1 MQSNLCSRCY
11 LIVILGSMKRVSTTI
26 VIGCLVLALNLS
38 TATAA
43 VSPGT
48 TCKKLG
54 QISSSAGI
62 KYTCI
67 KSGKKLI
74 WNKGVL
80 VANNASVAG
89 DEIES
94 LPIDPTA
101 SLAVDLKGAG
111 QGKGLTYVPFGWST
125 GERGEGAVGSG
136 GINPQP
142 VLYAP
147 LGTDVLAIK
156 TGTVIKITKL
166 WSKDYNIMIAAPN
179 DKKNVWEVEH
189 VIDVIVREGEKVK
202 AGQPVAKVSDFDT
215 RYHPGIGL
223 VEFGLLIPSSGPPS
237 HVCPFKKIASSSKS
251 RITAELTAII
261 EADKKRGYDSGP
273 MALIGCTALVS
284 VEG

>member
-1 MQSNLCSRCY
+1 MKKV
-11 LIVILGSMKRVSTTI
+11 LIA
-26 VIGCLVLALNLS
+26 LALISMFSIGTSSLAS
-38 TATAA
+38 AA
-43 VSPGT
+43 IKSGSK
-48 TCKKLG
+48 CKTKNEVAYSG
-54 QISSSAGI
+54 NM
-62 KYTCI
+62 KFTCI
-67 KSGKKLI
+67 KSSGKVV

-101 SLAVDLKGAG
+101 SLTVDLKGVG
-111 QGKGLTYVPFGWST
+111 QGKGLTYVPFGWSS
-125 GERGEGAVGSG
+125 GERGEGAIGSG

-166 WSKDYNIMIAAPN
+166 WSKDYNIMIAAKN
-179 DKKNVWEVEH
+179 DQKNVWEVEH
-189 VIDVIVREGEKVK
+189 VIDVKVKEGEQVK
-202 AGQPVAKVSDFDT
+202 AGQPIAKVSDFDT

-223 VEFGLLIPSSGPPS
+223 VEFGLLINSSGPPS
-237 HVCPFKKIASSSKS
+237 HICPFKKIASSAKN
-251 RITAELTAII
+251 RITSELTAIF

-273 MALIGCTALVS
+273 MVVIGCTALVS